1 LKGTR
6 AEREIHEIAIIQTA
20 ATTDDTCFNEQ
31 WELSD
36 IDVPQ
41 AWDVTK
47 GSSDDIKVAAIDTGF
62 DRSHED
68 FNSAQILNGCGCF
81 TDNSAA
87 VTTDAEGHGT
97 EVTSV
102 IAAATADEGGKKII
116 VSF

>member
-68 FNSAQILNGCGCF
+68 FNSAQILNG
-81 TDNSAA
+81 
-87 VTTDAEGHGT
+87 
-97 EVTSV
+97 
-102 IAAATADEGGKKII
+102 
-116 VSF
+116 